1 MFVRHALLLL
11 GLVLPLPARADA
23 PPRVRTFGDLTVDE
37 PPRARTEDTRGR
49 IPCDVDGALVMGSP
63 RRWVGPSVPAMMPL
77 GFATLELFRLLP
89 ADGGHLAVYR
99 EPYARGPGQP
109 GCAADA
115 MWRNCKQEARFYRDD
130 GSVAWLVDFAARFP
144 RPDQLTVLA
153 TLLAGPTLYYNEAC
167 QTYAKDA
174 GGKCSQ
180 VVAVD
185 VSGAAPKERW
195 RSAPLAS
202 NAPIV
207 KYGPWLL
214 TGYGFTAEKHYLTVL
229 NAATGKIVQ
238 KLTVA
243 KSPEELKI
251 VGDVLEVLIYGKDT
265 PLRFSLAGLDTA
277 GKKAVLRRL

>member
-1 MFVRHALLLL
+1 MLLRPALLLL
-11 GLVLPLPARADA
+11 ILALPLPALADA
-23 PPRVRTFGDLTVDE
+23 PPPARTFGDLTVNE
-37 PPRARTEDTRGR
+37 PPLARTEDTRGR
-49 IPCDVDGALVMGSP
+49 IPCDVEGALVVGSP
-63 RRWVGPSVPAMMPL
+63 RRWVGSSVPVAVPL

-89 ADGGHLAVYR
+89 ADGGHLAIYR

-130 GSVAWLVDFAARFP
+130 GSVAWSLDFAARFP
-144 RPDQLTVLA
+144 RPDQLTVLD
-153 TLLAGPTLYYNEAC
+153 TLLAGPTLYYSEAC

-185 VSGAAPKERW
+185 VAGAEPMERW
-195 RSAPLAS
+195 RSPPLAS
-202 NAPIV
+202 NAPIL

-229 NAATGKIVQ
+229 RAATGKIAQ
-238 KLTVA
+238 KLAVA

-265 PLRFSLAGLDTA
+265 PLRFSLAGLDA
-277 GKKAVLRRL
+277 VGKRAVLRRL